1 MAVIAILGAVLTAL
15 TKALILALVVPA
27 TFVLGHVVWDC
38 IKPIPRREN

>member
-1 MAVIAILGAVLTAL
+1 MAVIAILGALLTAL

>member
-1 MAVIAILGAVLTAL
+1 MVLIAILGALLTAL

-38 IKPIPRREN
+38 IKPVKR

>member
-1 MAVIAILGAVLTAL
+1 MVLIAAVGALLTAL

-38 IKPIPRREN
+38 IKPVKR